1 MMPYKTMNK
10 DAVNIWEKAL
20 GIIKKEV
27 DPRSFKLWFLPIKV
41 FSFTDEAITL
51 EVPDT
56 FFKNWV
62 KEHYLLL
69 IKRAVSAVVRKDISI
84 EFFLPEDYLKELV
97 SIPPAARQTTQSFR
111 GKEARV
117 DHSGLNPNF
126 IFDNFVV
133 GSSNRLAHA
142 AALAVGQ
149 SIGTAYNPLFI
160 YGLVGLGKTHLMQAI
175 GHFIKERGEYR
186 VSYLP
191 SEKFVN
197 QYIDSI
203 QNRTTNTFRN
213 RFRNLDVLLLD
224 DIHFLA
230 GKERIQ
236 EEFFHTF
243 NALYDNHKQVV
254 ISSDRPPKEIA
265 ALEKRLV
272 SRFEWG
278 LVADIQPPD
287 LETRIAILKKKM
299 EIKRVNF
306 DEEVIEFIAERIKNN
321 IRLLEGALTK
331 LIACSSLFAKT
342 IDLPFAKEVLKDI
355 IAEAPQ
361 KPITVET
368 ILEKVAENFNLHIS
382 DLKGRRRIKSFIL
395 PRQIAMYL
403 ARRLTDNSL
412 PQIGDSFGGK
422 DHATIIYACKKI
434 EKIVE
439 KDLYFKEE
447 IEKLVDRVKEG

>member
-1 MMPYKTMNK
+1 
-10 DAVNIWEKAL
+10 VNIWKKSLEL
-20 GIIKKEV
+20 IKREV
-27 DPRSFKLWFLPIKV
+27 EPNVFKLWFQPIKIS
-41 FSFTDEAITL
+41 SFANGELLL
-51 EVPDT
+51 EVPDI
-56 FFKNWV
+56 FFRNWV
-62 KEHYLLL
+62 KDHYFSLIKKTVFSVVQREITIELLL
-69 IKRAVSAVVRKDISI
+69 PKDSQQKQK
-84 EFFLPEDYLKELV
+84 KENYVDL
-97 SIPPAARQTTQSFR
+97 IRETKKKTR
-111 GKEARV
+111 I

-126 IFDNFVV
+126 TFDNFVM
-133 GSSNRLAHA
+133 GSCNRLAHA
-142 AALAVGQ
+142 AALAVSQ

-160 YGLVGLGKTHLMQAI
+160 YGSVGLGKTHLMQAI
-175 GHFIKERGEYR
+175 GHFIRNRGEYQ
-186 VSYLP
+186 VSYLS

-203 QNRTTNTFRN
+203 QNRKTNAFRD
-213 RFRNLDVLLLD
+213 RFRNLDILLID

-254 ISSDRPPKEIA
+254 ISSDRPPNEIA

-299 EIKRVNF
+299 EGKRVNI
-306 DEEVIEFIAERIKNN
+306 DEEIIEFIAEKIKSN

-331 LIACSSLFAKT
+331 VIACSSLFAKK
-342 IDLPFAKEVLKDI
+342 IDIPFTKEVLKDI
-355 IAEAPQ
+355 IVEVPQ
-361 KPITVET
+361 KLVTIEI
-368 ILEKVAENFNLHIS
+368 ILEKVAEYFNLYVS
-382 DLKGRRRIKSFIL
+382 DIKGKKRVKSFIL
-395 PRQIAMYL
+395 PRQIAMYW

-422 DHATIIYACKKI
+422 NHATVMYACKKI
-434 EKIVE
+434 KERME
-439 KDLYFKEE
+439 KDSYFKEE
-447 IEKLVDRVKEG
+447 VERIGSKIKEN

>member
-1 MMPYKTMNK
+1 MNESP
-10 DAVNIWEKAL
+10 VNIWEKSL
-20 GIIKKEV
+20 ELIKREV
-27 DPRSFKLWFLPIKV
+27 EPNVFKLWFQPIKIS
-41 FSFTDEAITL
+41 SFANGELSL
-51 EVPDT
+51 EVPDI

-62 KEHYLLL
+62 KDHYFSL
-69 IKRAVSAVVRKDISI
+69 IKKKVFSVIQREITI
-84 EFFLPEDYLKELV
+84 EFLLTKEDSHQKQKKEKYVGFSRETKKKTKIDL
-97 SIPPAARQTTQSFR
+97 
-111 GKEARV
+111 
-117 DHSGLNPNF
+117 SGLNPNF
-126 IFDNFVV
+126 TFDNFVM
-133 GSSNRLAHA
+133 GSCNRLAHA
-142 AALAVGQ
+142 AALAVSQ

-160 YGLVGLGKTHLMQAI
+160 YGSVGLGKTHLMQAI
-175 GHFIKERGEYR
+175 GHFIRNRGEYQ

-203 QNRTTNTFRN
+203 QNRKTNAFRN
-213 RFRNLDVLLLD
+213 RFRNLDVLLID

-254 ISSDRPPKEIA
+254 ISSDRPPNEIA

-299 EIKRVNF
+299 EGKRVNI
-306 DEEVIEFIAERIKNN
+306 DEEIIEFIAEKIKSN

-331 LIACSSLFAKT
+331 LIACSSLFVKK
-342 IDLPFAKEVLKDI
+342 IDIPFTKDVLKDI
-355 IAEAPQ
+355 IAEVPQ
-361 KPITVET
+361 KPVTIEI
-368 ILEKVAENFNLHIS
+368 ILEKVAKYFNLYIS
-382 DLKGRRRIKSFIL
+382 DLKGRKRVKSFVL
-395 PRQIAMYL
+395 PRQIAMYWS
-403 ARRLTDNSL
+403 RELTDNSL

-422 DHATIIYACKKI
+422 NHATVIYACKKI
-434 EKIVE
+434 REKI
-439 KDLYFKEE
+439 KNDSYFKEE
-447 IEKLVDRVKEG
+447 VEKIGSKIKES